1 VDQTACIDLPAFPLQ
16 LLLRKHQD
24 WRLHPAAVVDADT
37 PQGTILWINEKARAA
52 GIRTGM
58 RYAEGLSLAAGLRA
72 AVVTAKEIEEEV
84 AQIAELLRRF
94 TPSVEPGK
102 GEPGVFWLDAKGLL
116 RLFGSLSE
124 WASSLHAEIV
134 RAGFV
139 ASLAVGFD
147 RFAVY
152 AVAKGLR
159 GQRSG
164 NDSLFLAKLPGY
176 RFAAKKGIVPP
187 SLASSV
193 VFDSIADERAAAR
206 EVRLDRLALPTAA
219 RDTLLKLGVTTV
231 GQFVDLPLDGLSVR
245 FGPEVR
251 RLHRLASGALTQPLA
266 PEYPDIPA
274 VRRLILDDPE
284 LDASRLV
291 ARIEEAIGPML
302 DEIAAKGRAL
312 AELQIA
318 FRFERLGDHLESIQP
333 AAPTLVPKVLLE
345 LIHLRLQAVRQL
357 PDGVMEIVLVARET
371 PAVDKQR
378 ELFAVKKRRDLEA
391 GARAL
396 ARVKAALGDDA
407 VVYASPRDAHL
418 PEDRF
423 AWVPLSALSPAS
435 PRLAD
440 EPRLIRR
447 LYTTPVPLPPRERH
461 EPDGWLLR
469 GLAQGPVVKVNGPY
483 AVSGR
488 WWKQPVAREYH
499 FAETKNGENLWV
511 FYDRGRSRWYLQGH
525 VG

>member
-16 LLLRKHQD
+16 LLLRKNPD
-24 WRLHPAAVVDADT
+24 WRLHPAAVVEADT

-58 RYAEGLSLAAGLRA
+58 RYAAGLSLAAGLRA
-72 AVVTAKEIEEEV
+72 AIVTGNDIDDEIE
-84 AQIAELLRRF
+84 QLAELLRRF
-94 TPSVEPGK
+94 TPFVEFGK
-102 GEPGVFWLDAKGLL
+102 DEPGVFWLDAKGLL
-116 RLFGSLSE
+116 RLFGSLPE
-124 WASSLHAEIV
+124 WASSLHAELV
-134 RAGFV
+134 RAGFI
-139 ASLAVGFD
+139 AQLAVGFD

-152 AVAKGLR
+152 AVAKGRR
-159 GQRSG
+159 GQHKG
-164 NDSLFLAKLPGY
+164 DTPLFSDKLPGY
-176 RFAAKKGIVPP
+176 RLSEKQGSVPFVRIFDDVAA
-187 SLASSV
+187 
-193 VFDSIADERAAAR
+193 ERTAAR
-206 EVRLDRLALPTAA
+206 EVRLDRVTLPTGA

-231 GQFVDLPLDGLSVR
+231 GQFVDLPLDGVGVR

-251 RLHRLASGALTQPLA
+251 RLHRWASGALTQPLV
-266 PEYPDIPA
+266 PEHPDVPA
-274 VRRLILDDPE
+274 MRRLILDNPE
-284 LDASRLV
+284 FDASRIV

-312 AELQIA
+312 AELQLA

-333 AAPTLVPKVLLE
+333 AAPTLVPKILLE
-345 LIHLRLQAVRQL
+345 LIRLRLQAVRQL
-357 PDGVMEIVLVARET
+357 PDGVMEIVLVAREA
-371 PAVDKQR
+371 PAVEKQR

-391 GARAL
+391 GAAAL

-407 VVYASPRDAHL
+407 VVRAEPRDAHL
-418 PEDRF
+418 PEARF
-423 AWVPLSALSPAS
+423 VWAPMTALPPAS
-435 PRLAD
+435 PRPVG

-483 AVSGR
+483 AVSGW
-488 WWKQPVAREYH
+488 WWKKPIEREYH
-499 FAETKNGENLWV
+499 FAETKHGQNLWV
-511 FYDRGRSRWYLQGH
+511 FYDRGMNRWFLQGE

>member
-1 VDQTACIDLPAFPLQ
+1 VDRTACIDLPAFPLQ
-16 LLLRKHQD
+16 LLLRKHPD
-24 WRLHPAAVVDADT
+24 WRLHPAAIVEADT

-52 GIRTGM
+52 GIATGM
-58 RYAEGLSLAAGLRA
+58 RYAAGLSLAAGLRA
-72 AVVTAKEIEEEV
+72 AVVTPSDIDDEI
-84 AQIAELLRRF
+84 AQLAELLRRF
-94 TPSVEPGK
+94 TPFVEPGED
-102 GEPGVFWLDAKGLL
+102 EPGVFWLDAKGLL

-124 WASSLHAEIV
+124 WASSLHAELV

-152 AVAKGLR
+152 AVAKGKRAVRL
-159 GQRSG
+159 
-164 NDSLFLAKLPGY
+164 
-176 RFAAKKGIVPP
+176 
-187 SLASSV
+187 
-193 VFDSIADERAAAR
+193 FDSEAGERDAAR
-206 EVRLDRLALPTAA
+206 EVRLDRLSLPTAA

-251 RLHRLASGALTQPLA
+251 RLHRWASGALTQPLA
-266 PEYPDIPA
+266 PVHPDVPA
-274 VRRLILDDPE
+274 TRRLILDNPE
-284 LDASRLV
+284 LDASRIV

-312 AELQIA
+312 AELQLA

-333 AAPTLVPKVLLE
+333 AAPTLVPKILLE
-345 LIHLRLQAVRQL
+345 LIRLRLQAVRQL
-357 PDGVMEIVLVARET
+357 PDGVMEIMLVARET
-371 PAVDKQR
+371 PAAEKQR
-378 ELFAVKKRRDLEA
+378 ELFAVKKRRDLDA

-418 PEDRF
+418 PEARF
-423 AWVPLSALSPAS
+423 VWAPMTALPEAK
-435 PRLAD
+435 PRPVD
-440 EPRLIRR
+440 EPRLVRR

-483 AVSGR
+483 AVSGW
-488 WWKQPVAREYH
+488 WWKKPIEREYH
-499 FAETKNGENLWV
+499 FAETKTGQNLWV
-511 FYDRGRSRWYLQGH
+511 FFDRGKSRWFLQGE

>member
-1 VDQTACIDLPAFPLQ
+1 
-16 LLLRKHQD
+16 LLRKHPD
-24 WRLHPAAVVDADT
+24 WRLHPAAVVETDT

-58 RYAEGLSLAAGLRA
+58 RYAAGLSLAADLRA
-72 AVVTAKEIEEEV
+72 AVVTSAEIDDEV
-84 AQIAELLRRF
+84 VQLSELLRRF
-94 TPSVEPGK
+94 TPEVEPGTD
-102 GEPGVFWLDAKGLL
+102 EPGVFWLDAKGLL

-124 WASSLHAEIV
+124 WASSLHAELV

-152 AVAKGLR
+152 AVAKGR
-159 GQRSG
+159 RARHKG
-164 NDSLFLAKLPGY
+164 DTPLFSDKLPGY
-176 RFAAKKGIVPP
+176 RLSEKQGSVPF
-187 SLASSV
+187 V
-193 VFDSIADERAAAR
+193 HVFDSAATERTAAR
-206 EVRLDRLALPTAA
+206 EVRLDRLSLPTSA
-219 RDTLLKLGVTTV
+219 RDTFLKLGVTTV
-231 GQFVDLPLDGLSVR
+231 GQLVDLPLDGVGVR

-266 PEYPDIPA
+266 PLHPDVPA
-274 VRRLILDDPE
+274 MRRLILDNPE

-291 ARIEEAIGPML
+291 ARIEEALGPML

-318 FRFERLGDHLESIQP
+318 FRFERLGDHIESIQP
-333 AAPTLVPKVLLE
+333 AAPTLVPRVLLE
-345 LIHLRLQAVRQL
+345 LIRLRLQAVRQL
-357 PDGVMEIVLVARET
+357 PDGVMEIALVARET

-418 PEDRF
+418 PEERF
-423 AWVPLSALSPAS
+423 AWVPLSALTEAK

-469 GLAQGPVVKVNGPY
+469 DLAQGPVVKVNGPY
-483 AVSGR
+483 AVSGW
-488 WWKQPVAREYH
+488 WWKKPVAREYH
-499 FAETKNGENLWV
+499 FAETKSGEQLWI
-511 FYDRGRSRWYLQGH
+511 YYAREKQRWYLQGH

>member
-16 LLLRKHQD
+16 LLLRKHPD
-24 WRLHPAAVVDADT
+24 WREHPAGVVEADT

-58 RYAEGLSLAAGLRA
+58 RYAAGLSLAAGLRA
-72 AVVTAKEIEEEV
+72 AVVTPADIDAEV
-84 AQIAELLRRF
+84 AQISELLRRF
-94 TPSVEPGK
+94 TPFVEPGK
-102 GEPGVFWLDAKGLL
+102 GEPGVYWLDAKGLL

-152 AVAKGLR
+152 AVAKGR
-159 GQRSG
+159 KGRHKG
-164 NDSLFLAKLPGY
+164 DTPLFSDKLPGY
-176 RFAAKKGIVPP
+176 RLSEKQGSVPF
-187 SLASSV
+187 V
-193 VFDSIADERAAAR
+193 HVFNTPADERAAAR
-206 EVRLDRLALPTAA
+206 EVRLDRLSLPTAA
-219 RDTLLKLGVTTV
+219 RDTLLKLSVTTV
-231 GQFVDLPLDGLSVR
+231 GQFVDLPLDGVGVR

-251 RLHRLASGALTQPLA
+251 RLHRWASGALTQPLV
-266 PEYPDIPA
+266 PEHPDVPA
-274 VRRLILDDPE
+274 MRRLILDNPE

-291 ARIEEAIGPML
+291 ARIEEALGPML

-312 AELQIA
+312 AELQVA

-345 LIHLRLQAVRQL
+345 LIRLRLQAVRQL
-357 PDGVMEIVLVARET
+357 PDGVMEIALVARET
-371 PAVDKQR
+371 PAVEKQR

-407 VVYASPRDAHL
+407 VVRAEPRDAHL
-418 PEDRF
+418 PEERF
-423 AWVPLSALSPAS
+423 AWVPLSALTEAK
-435 PRLAD
+435 PRPVD

-469 GLAQGPVVKVNGPY
+469 DLAQGPVVKVNGPY
-483 AVSGR
+483 AVSGW

-499 FAETKNGENLWV
+499 FAETKSGEQLWI
-511 FYDRGRSRWYLQGH
+511 YYAREKQRWYLQGH

>member
-1 VDQTACIDLPAFPLQ
+1 MDQTACIDLPAFPLQ
-16 LLLRKHQD
+16 LLLRKHPD
-24 WRLHPAAVVDADT
+24 WREHPAAVVEADT

-52 GIRTGM
+52 GIATGM
-58 RYAEGLSLAAGLRA
+58 RYAAGLSLASGLRA
-72 AVVTAKEIEEEV
+72 SVVTAKEIADEV
-84 AQIAELLRRF
+84 DQIAELLRRF
-94 TPSVEPGK
+94 TPSVEPGQD
-102 GEPGVFWLDAKGLL
+102 EPGVFWLDAKGLL

-147 RFAVY
+147 RFVVY
-152 AVAKGLR
+152 A
-159 GQRSG
+159 
-164 NDSLFLAKLPGY
+164 LAKDRSRPRKGDTPLFRSKAVSGELCK
-176 RFAAKKGIVPP
+176 KKGSVPF
-187 SLASSV
+187 V
-193 VFDSIADERAAAR
+193 HVFDSAVAERAAAR
-206 EVRLDRLALPTAA
+206 EVRLDRLSLPTSA

-266 PEYPDIPA
+266 PEYPDVPA
-274 VRRLILDDPE
+274 MRRVILDDPE

-291 ARIEEAIGPML
+291 ARIEEEIGPML

-318 FRFERLGDHLESIQP
+318 FRFARLGDHLESIQP
-333 AAPTLVPKVLLE
+333 AAPTLVPNVLLE
-345 LIHLRLQAVRQL
+345 LIRLRLQAVRKL
-357 PDGVMEIVLVARET
+357 PDGVMEIALVARET
-371 PAVDKQR
+371 PAVEKQR

-407 VVYASPRDAHL
+407 IVRAEPKDAHL
-418 PEDRF
+418 PESRF
-423 AWVPLSALSPAS
+423 TWTPMTTLPEAK
-435 PRLAD
+435 PRLVD

-483 AVSGR
+483 AVSGW
-488 WWKQPVAREYH
+488 WWKQPVTREYH
-499 FAETKNGENLWV
+499 FAETKTGENLWV
-511 FYDRGRSRWYLQGH
+511 FFDRGKNRWFLQGE
-525 VG
+525 VE

>member
-1 VDQTACIDLPAFPLQ
+1 MDRTACIDLPAFPLQ
-16 LLLRKHQD
+16 LLLRKHPD
-24 WRLHPAAVVDADT
+24 WRLHPAAIVEADT

-52 GIRTGM
+52 GIATGM
-58 RYAEGLSLAAGLRA
+58 RYAAGLSLSAGLRA
-72 AVVTAKEIEEEV
+72 AVVTTNDIDDEI
-84 AQIAELLRRF
+84 AQLTELLRRF
-94 TPSVEPGK
+94 TPFVEPGE

-124 WASSLHAEIV
+124 WASSLHAELV

-147 RFAVY
+147 RFALY
-152 AVAKGLR
+152 AVAKGRR
-159 GQRSG
+159 GQ
-164 NDSLFLAKLPGY
+164 
-176 RFAAKKGIVPP
+176 KKG
-187 SLASSV
+187 SV
-193 VFDSIADERAAAR
+193 RFVQVFDSEATERAAAR
-206 EVRLDRLALPTAA
+206 EVRLDRLALPTGA
-219 RDTLLKLGVTTV
+219 RDTLLKLDVTTV

-251 RLHRLASGALTQPLA
+251 RLHRLASGALTQPLV
-266 PEYPDIPA
+266 PLHPDIHA
-274 VRRLILDDPE
+274 MRRLILDNPE
-284 LDASRLV
+284 LDAARIV

-333 AAPTLVPKVLLE
+333 AAPTLVPKILLE
-345 LIHLRLQAVRQL
+345 LIRLRLQAVRQL
-357 PDGVMEIVLVARET
+357 PDGVMEIALVARET
-371 PAVDKQR
+371 PAVEKQH
-378 ELFAVKKRRDLEA
+378 ELFAVKKRRDLAA

-418 PEDRF
+418 PEARF
-423 AWVPLSALSPAS
+423 VWAPMTVLPEAK
-435 PRLAD
+435 PRPVG

-483 AVSGR
+483 AVSGW
-488 WWKQPVAREYH
+488 WWKKPIEREYH
-499 FAETKNGENLWV
+499 FAETKNGQNLWV
-511 FYDRGRSRWYLQGH
+511 FYDRGMNRWFLQGE

>member
-16 LLLRKHQD
+16 LLLRKHPD
-24 WRLHPAAVVDADT
+24 WREHPAGVVEADT

-58 RYAEGLSLAAGLRA
+58 RYAAGLSLAADLRA
-72 AVVTAKEIEEEV
+72 AVVTPADIDAEI
-84 AQIAELLRRF
+84 AQLSELLRRF
-94 TPSVEPGK
+94 TPFVEPGK
-102 GEPGVFWLDAKGLL
+102 DEPGVFWLDAKGLL

-124 WASSLHAEIV
+124 WASSLHAELV

-139 ASLAVGFD
+139 ASLVVGFD
-147 RFAVY
+147 RFAAY
-152 AVAKGLR
+152 AVAKGRRARHKGDTPLFFR
-159 GQRSG
+159 QAVSG
-164 NDSLFLAKLPGY
+164 ELVG
-176 RFAAKKGIVPP
+176 KKGSVPF
-187 SLASSV
+187 V
-193 VFDSIADERAAAR
+193 HIFDTPATERAAAR
-206 EVRLDRLALPTAA
+206 EVRLDRLSLPTAA

-231 GQFVDLPLDGLSVR
+231 GQFVDLPLDGVGVR

-266 PEYPDIPA
+266 PLLPDVPA
-274 VRRLILDDPE
+274 MRRLILDNPE

-291 ARIEEAIGPML
+291 ARIEETIGPML

-333 AAPTLVPKVLLE
+333 AVPTLVPKILLE
-345 LIHLRLQAVRQL
+345 LIRLRLQAVRRL
-357 PDGVMEIVLVARET
+357 PDGVMEIALVARET

-391 GARAL
+391 GSRAL

-418 PEDRF
+418 PEERF
-423 AWVPLSALSPAS
+423 AWVPLSTLPEAK
-435 PRLAD
+435 PRLVD

-469 GLAQGPVVKVNGPY
+469 DLAQGPVVKVNGPY
-483 AVSGR
+483 AVSGW
-488 WWKQPVAREYH
+488 WWKKPIAREYH
-499 FAETKNGENLWV
+499 FAETKSGENLWV
-511 FYDRGRSRWYLQGH
+511 FFDRGKSRWFLQGE
-525 VG
+525 VE

>member
-1 VDQTACIDLPAFPLQ
+1 MDQTACIDLPAFPLQ
-16 LLLRKHQD
+16 LLLRKHPD
-24 WRLHPAAVVDADT
+24 WRLHPAAVVEADT
-37 PQGTILWINEKARAA
+37 PQGTILWINEKARVA

-58 RYAEGLSLAAGLRA
+58 RYAAGLSLAAGLRA
-72 AVVTAKEIEEEV
+72 AVVTSADVDGEV
-84 AQIAELLRRF
+84 AQLAELLRRF
-94 TPSVEPGK
+94 TPFVEPGDD
-102 GEPGVFWLDAKGLL
+102 EPGVFWLDARGLE

-124 WASSLHAEIV
+124 WASSLHAELV

-139 ASLAVGFD
+139 ASIAVGFD
-147 RFAVY
+147 RFALY
-152 AVAKGLR
+152 AVAKDRRKG
-159 GQRSG
+159 
-164 NDSLFLAKLPGY
+164 DSPLFRHKAVSEELCK
-176 RFAAKKGIVPP
+176 KKGTVPFP
-187 SLASSV
+187 IL
-193 VFDSIADERAAAR
+193 FDSVAHERAAAR
-206 EVRLDRLALPTAA
+206 EVRLDRLSLPTSA

-231 GQFVDLPLDGLSVR
+231 GQFVDLPLDGVGVR

-251 RLHRLASGALTQPLA
+251 RLHRLASGALTQPLV
-266 PEYPDIPA
+266 PDHPDVPA
-274 VRRLILDDPE
+274 MRRLILDNPE
-284 LDASRLV
+284 LDASRII

-302 DEIAAKGRAL
+302 DEIADKGRTL
-312 AELQIA
+312 GELQIA

-333 AAPTLVPKVLLE
+333 ATPTLVPKVLLE
-345 LIHLRLQAVRQL
+345 LIRLRLQAVRQL
-357 PDGVMEIVLVARET
+357 PDGVMEIILVARET
-371 PAVDKQR
+371 PTVEKQR

-407 VVYASPRDAHL
+407 VVRAEPRDAHL

-423 AWVPLSALSPAS
+423 AWVPLSALTEAK
-435 PRLAD
+435 PRLVD

-483 AVSGR
+483 RVSGH
-488 WWKQPVAREYH
+488 WWKQPTFRDYH

>member
-1 VDQTACIDLPAFPLQ
+1 VDRTACIDLPAFPLQ
-16 LLLRKHQD
+16 LLLRKHPD
-24 WRLHPAAVVDADT
+24 WRLHPAGVVEADT

-58 RYAEGLSLAAGLRA
+58 RYAAGLSLAAGLRA
-72 AVVTAKEIEEEV
+72 AVVTSKDVDDEV
-84 AQIAELLRRF
+84 EQLAELLRRF
-94 TPSVEPGK
+94 TPFVEPNED
-102 GEPGVFWLDAKGLL
+102 EPGVFWLDAKGLE
-116 RLFGSLSE
+116 RLFGSLTE

-152 AVAKGLR
+152 AVAKDRRKGD
-159 GQRSG
+159 GPFPI
-164 NDSLFLAKLPGY
+164 LFDTP
-176 RFAAKKGIVPP
+176 AA
-187 SLASSV
+187 
-193 VFDSIADERAAAR
+193 ERAAAR
-206 EVRLDRLALPTAA
+206 EVRLDRLALPTAV
-219 RDTLLKLGVTTV
+219 RDTLLKLGIATV
-231 GQFVDLPLDGLSVR
+231 GQFVDLPLDGVGVR

-266 PEYPDIPA
+266 PLHPDVPA
-274 VRRLILDDPE
+274 MRRLIFDNPE

-312 AELQIA
+312 AELQLA

-333 AAPTLVPKVLLE
+333 AAPTLVPKILIE
-345 LIHLRLQAVRQL
+345 LIRLRLQAVRQL
-357 PDGVMEIVLVARET
+357 PDGVMEIALVARET
-371 PAVDKQR
+371 PAVEKQR
-378 ELFAVKKRRDLEA
+378 ELFAVKKRRDLDA

-407 VVYASPRDAHL
+407 VVRAEPRDAHL
-418 PEDRF
+418 PEARF
-423 AWVPLSALSPAS
+423 VWAPMSSLPEAK
-435 PRLAD
+435 PRPVD

-483 AVSGR
+483 AVSGW
-488 WWKQPVAREYH
+488 WWKQPISREYH

-511 FYDRGRSRWYLQGH
+511 FYDRGKNRWFLQGE

>member
-1 VDQTACIDLPAFPLQ
+1 VDQTACIDLPSFPLQ
-16 LLLRKHQD
+16 LLLRKHPD
-24 WRLHPAAVVDADT
+24 WREHPAAVVEADT
-37 PQGTILWINEKARAA
+37 PQGTILWINEKARVA

-58 RYAEGLSLAAGLRA
+58 RYAAGLSLAAGLRA
-72 AVVTAKEIEEEV
+72 AVVTPKGIDDEV
-84 AQIAELLRRF
+84 AQLAELLRRF
-94 TPSVEPGK
+94 TPFVEPGED
-102 GEPGVFWLDAKGLL
+102 EPGVFWLDAKGLE

-124 WASSLHAEIV
+124 WASSLHAELV

-139 ASLAVGFD
+139 ASIAVGFD

-152 AVAKGLR
+152 AVAKDRRKGDNK
-159 GQRSG
+159 G
-164 NDSLFLAKLPGY
+164 DTPLFPDKLPGY
-176 RFAAKKGIVPP
+176 RLSEKQGSVPFVHVFKNAA
-187 SLASSV
+187 A
-193 VFDSIADERAAAR
+193 ERAAAR
-206 EVRLDRLALPTAA
+206 EVRLDRLSLPPSA

-231 GQFVDLPLDGLSVR
+231 GQFVDLPLDGVGVR

-251 RLHRLASGALTQPLA
+251 RLHRLASGALTQPLV
-266 PEYPDIPA
+266 PDHPDVPA
-274 VRRLILDDPE
+274 MRRLILDNPE
-284 LDASRLV
+284 LDASRII
-291 ARIEEAIGPML
+291 ARIEEALGPML
-302 DEIAAKGRAL
+302 DEIADKSRAL

-333 AAPTLVPKVLLE
+333 ATPTLVPKVLLE
-345 LIHLRLQAVRQL
+345 LIRLRLQAVRQL
-357 PDGVMEIVLVARET
+357 PDGVMEIILVARET
-371 PAVDKQR
+371 PAVEKQK

-407 VVYASPRDAHL
+407 VVRAEPRDAHL

-423 AWVPLSALSPAS
+423 AWVPLSALTEAK
-435 PRLAD
+435 PRPVD

-469 GLAQGPVVKVNGPY
+469 GLAQGPVVKVSGPY
-483 AVSGR
+483 AVSGW
-488 WWKQPVAREYH
+488 WWKQPTFRDYH

>member
-1 VDQTACIDLPAFPLQ
+1 VDRTACIDLPAFPLQ
-16 LLLRKHQD
+16 LLLRKHPD
-24 WRLHPAAVVDADT
+24 WRLHPAAIVATDT

-52 GIRTGM
+52 GIATGM
-58 RYAEGLSLAAGLRA
+58 RYAAGLSLAADLRA
-72 AVVTAKEIEEEV
+72 AVVTTNEIDDEV
-84 AQIAELLRRF
+84 AQLAELLRRF
-94 TPSVEPGK
+94 TPFVEPGED
-102 GEPGVFWLDAKGLL
+102 EPGVFWLDAKGLL

-139 ASLAVGFD
+139 ARLVVGFD

-152 AVAKGLR
+152 AVAKGRR
-159 GQRSG
+159 G
-164 NDSLFLAKLPGY
+164 
-176 RFAAKKGIVPP
+176 
-187 SLASSV
+187 SV
-193 VFDSIADERAAAR
+193 FVHVFDDAAGERAAAR

-251 RLHRLASGALTQPLA
+251 RLHRWASGALTQPLA
-266 PEYPDIPA
+266 PVHPDVPA
-274 VRRLILDDPE
+274 MRRLILDNPE

-312 AELQIA
+312 AELQLA
-318 FRFERLGDHLESIQP
+318 FRFERLGEHLESIQP
-333 AAPTLVPKVLLE
+333 AAPTLVPKILLE
-345 LIHLRLQAVRQL
+345 LIRLRLQAVRRL
-357 PDGVMEIVLVARET
+357 PDGVMEIILVARET
-371 PAVDKQR
+371 PAVEKQS
-378 ELFAVKKRRDLEA
+378 ELFTVKKRRDLDA

-407 VVYASPRDAHL
+407 VVRAEPRDAHL
-418 PEDRF
+418 PEARF
-423 AWVPLSALSPAS
+423 VWAPMTALPPAS
-435 PRLAD
+435 PRPVD

-483 AVSGR
+483 AVSGW
-488 WWKQPVAREYH
+488 WWKKPIEREYH
-499 FAETKNGENLWV
+499 FAETKTGQNLWV
-511 FYDRGRSRWYLQGH
+511 FYDRGKSRWFLQGE

>member
-16 LLLRKHQD
+16 LLLRKHPD
-24 WRLHPAAVVDADT
+24 WRLHPAAVVEADT
-37 PQGTILWINEKARAA
+37 PQGTILWINEQARAA

-58 RYAEGLSLAAGLRA
+58 RYAAGLSLAAGLRA
-72 AVVTAKEIEEEV
+72 AVVTPAEIEAEI
-84 AQIAELLRRF
+84 AQLAELLRRF
-94 TPSVEPGK
+94 TPFVEPGHD
-102 GEPGVFWLDAKGLL
+102 EPGVFWLDAKGLE

-124 WASSLHAEIV
+124 WTSSLHAELV

-147 RFAVY
+147 RFALY
-152 AVAKGLR
+152 AVARGR
-159 GQRSG
+159 WGQRKGESG
-164 NDSLFLAKLPGY
+164 ELCKE
-176 RFAAKKGIVPP
+176 KGSVPFP
-187 SLASSV
+187 V
-193 VFDSIADERAAAR
+193 IFDTPADERAAAR
-206 EVRLDRLALPTAA
+206 EVRLDRLSLPTVA

-231 GQFVDLPLDGLSVR
+231 GQFVDLPLDGVGVR

-251 RLHRLASGALTQPLA
+251 RLHRLASGALTPPLV
-266 PEYPDIPA
+266 PEHSDVPA
-274 VRRLILDDPE
+274 MRRLILDDPE
-284 LDASRLV
+284 LDAARLI

-302 DEIAAKGRAL
+302 DEIADKGRAL
-312 AELQIA
+312 AELQVA

-345 LIHLRLQAVRQL
+345 LIRLRLQAVRQL
-357 PDGVMEIVLVARET
+357 PDGVMEIALVARET

-378 ELFAVKKRRDLEA
+378 ELFAVKRRRDLEA

-407 VVYASPRDAHL
+407 VVRAEPRDAHL
-418 PEDRF
+418 PEERF
-423 AWVPLSALSPAS
+423 AWVPLNALSEAK
-435 PRLAD
+435 PRPVD

-483 AVSGR
+483 AVSGW
-488 WWKQPVAREYH
+488 WWKKPVAREYH
-499 FAETKNGENLWV
+499 FAETKSGEQLWV
-511 FYDRGRSRWYLQGH
+511 FYDRAQSRWYLQGQME
-525 VG
+525 

>member
-1 VDQTACIDLPAFPLQ
+1 MDQTACIDLPAFPLQ
-16 LLLRKHQD
+16 LLLRKHPD
-24 WRLHPAAVVDADT
+24 WRLHPAGVVEDDT
-37 PQGTILWINEKARAA
+37 PQGTILWINERARAA

-58 RYAEGLSLAAGLRA
+58 RYAAGLSLAADLRA
-72 AVVTAKEIEEEV
+72 AVVPPAEIEGEV
-84 AQIAELLRRF
+84 AQLSELLRRF
-94 TPSVEPGK
+94 TPFVEPGK
-102 GEPGVFWLDAKGLL
+102 DEPGVFWLDAKGLL

-124 WASSLHAEIV
+124 WASSLHAELV

-139 ASLAVGFD
+139 ASLVVGFD

-152 AVAKGLR
+152 AVAKERRKGDSPLFR
-159 GQRSG
+159 NKAVSG
-164 NDSLFLAKLPGY
+164 ELCK
-176 RFAAKKGIVPP
+176 KKGSVPF
-187 SLASSV
+187 SI
-193 VFDSIADERAAAR
+193 VFDTPAAERAAAR
-206 EVRLDRLALPTAA
+206 EVRLDRLSLPTGA

-231 GQFVDLPLDGLSVR
+231 SQFVDLPLDGVGVR

-251 RLHRLASGALTQPLA
+251 RLHRLASGALAQPLV
-266 PEYPDIPA
+266 PEHPDVPA
-274 VRRLILDDPE
+274 MRRLILDNPE
-284 LDASRLV
+284 LTASRLV
-291 ARIEEAIGPML
+291 ARIEEALGPML

-333 AAPTLVPKVLLE
+333 AAPTLVPKILLE
-345 LIHLRLQAVRQL
+345 LIRLRLQAVRQL
-357 PDGVMEIVLVARET
+357 PDGVMEIALVARET

-396 ARVKAALGDDA
+396 ARVRAALGDDA

-418 PEDRF
+418 PEERF
-423 AWVPLSALSPAS
+423 AWVPLSALTEAK
-435 PRLAD
+435 PRPVD

-469 GLAQGPVVKVNGPY
+469 DLAQGPVVKVNGPY

>member
-16 LLLRKHQD
+16 LLLRKHPD
-24 WRLHPAAVVDADT
+24 WREHPAAVVEADT

-58 RYAEGLSLAAGLRA
+58 RYAAGLSLAAGLRA
-72 AVVTAKEIEEEV
+72 AVVTQSDIDDEV
-84 AQIAELLRRF
+84 AQLAELLRRV
-94 TPSVEPGK
+94 TPFVEPGK

-124 WASSLHAEIV
+124 WASSLHAELV

-139 ASLAVGFD
+139 ASLVVGFD

-152 AVAKGLR
+152 AVAKDRRKGDCPLFR
-159 GQRSG
+159 NKAVSG
-164 NDSLFLAKLPGY
+164 ELCK
-176 RFAAKKGIVPP
+176 KKGTVPFP
-187 SLASSV
+187 IL
-193 VFDSIADERAAAR
+193 FDSVAHERAAAR
-206 EVRLDRLALPTAA
+206 EVRLDRLSLPTAA

-231 GQFVDLPLDGLSVR
+231 GQFVDLPLDGVGVR

-266 PEYPDIPA
+266 PLHPDVPA
-274 VRRLILDDPE
+274 MRRLILDNPE
-284 LDASRLV
+284 LDASRIV

-302 DEIAAKGRAL
+302 DEIAERGRAL

-345 LIHLRLQAVRQL
+345 LIRLRLQAVRQL
-357 PDGVMEIVLVARET
+357 PDGVMEIALVARET
-371 PAVDKQR
+371 PAVEKQR

-391 GARAL
+391 GSRAL

-407 VVYASPRDAHL
+407 VVRAEPRDAHL

-423 AWVPLSALSPAS
+423 AWVPLSALTEAK
-435 PRLAD
+435 PRPVD

-483 AVSGR
+483 AISGW
-488 WWKQPVAREYH
+488 WWKQSIEREYH
-499 FAETKNGENLWV
+499 FAETKNGEQLWV
-511 FYDRGRSRWYLQGH
+511 FYDRAKSRWYLQGQM
-525 VG
+525 G

>member
-1 VDQTACIDLPAFPLQ
+1 MDQTACIDLPSFPLQ
-16 LLLRKHQD
+16 LLLRKNPD
-24 WRLHPAAVVDADT
+24 WRLHPAAVVEADT

-58 RYAEGLSLAAGLRA
+58 RYAAGLSLAAGLRA
-72 AVVTAKEIEEEV
+72 AVVTQNDIDAEV
-84 AQIAELLRRF
+84 AQLAELLRRF
-94 TPSVEPGK
+94 TPFVEPGHD
-102 GEPGVFWLDAKGLL
+102 EPGVFWLDAKGLE

-124 WASSLHAEIV
+124 WASSLHAELV

-147 RFAVY
+147 RFALY
-152 AVAKGLR
+152 AVAKER
-159 GQRSG
+159 R
-164 NDSLFLAKLPGY
+164 
-176 RFAAKKGIVPP
+176 KGSVPFPVIFNNP
-187 SLASSV
+187 S
-193 VFDSIADERAAAR
+193 DERAAAR
-206 EVRLDRLALPTAA
+206 EVRLDRLSLPTSA

-231 GQFVDLPLDGLSVR
+231 GHFVDLPLDGVGVR

-251 RLHRLASGALTQPLA
+251 RLHRLASGALTQPLV
-266 PEYPDIPA
+266 PERPDVPA
-274 VRRLILDDPE
+274 MRRLILDNPE
-284 LDASRLV
+284 LDAARLV
-291 ARIEEAIGPML
+291 ARIEEALGPML
-302 DEIAAKGRAL
+302 NEIADKGRAL

-345 LIHLRLQAVRQL
+345 LIRLRLQAVRQL
-357 PDGVMEIVLVARET
+357 PDGVMEIALVARET

-407 VVYASPRDAHL
+407 VVRAEPRDAHL

-423 AWVPLSALSPAS
+423 AWVPLTALTEAK
-435 PRLAD
+435 PRPVD

-469 GLAQGPVVKVNGPY
+469 DLAQGPVVKVNGPY
-483 AVSGR
+483 AISGW
-488 WWKQPVAREYH
+488 WWKKPVAREYH
-499 FAETKNGENLWV
+499 FAETKSGEQLWV
-511 FYDRGRSRWYLQGH
+511 YYAREKQRWYLQGH